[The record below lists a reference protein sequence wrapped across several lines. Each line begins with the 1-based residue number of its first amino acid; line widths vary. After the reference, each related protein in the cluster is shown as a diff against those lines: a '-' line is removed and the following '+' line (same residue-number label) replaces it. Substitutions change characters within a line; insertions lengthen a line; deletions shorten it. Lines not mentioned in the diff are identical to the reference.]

1 MSVLMTYTNGYNR
14 VQLLKLSEDY
24 AVSCRHGNSEVTVKV
39 DAETVRNMARH
50 VEHEENRG

>member
-1 MSVLMTYTNGYNR
+1 MTYTNGYNR